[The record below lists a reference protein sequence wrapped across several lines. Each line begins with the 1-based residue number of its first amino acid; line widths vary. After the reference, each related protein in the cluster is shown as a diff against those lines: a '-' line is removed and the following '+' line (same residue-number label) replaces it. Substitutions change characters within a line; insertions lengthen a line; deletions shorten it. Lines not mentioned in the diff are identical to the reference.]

1 MATVKKGI
9 LTDSPE
15 WWKHLRKTKRA
26 FWKRERR
33 AAKREGE
40 KQACLTTSRRPILAG
55 VLTDRESHPRS
66 SA

>member
-15 WWKHLRKTKRA
+15 WWKHLLKTKRV

-40 KQACLTTSRRPILAG
+40 KQAQEGCLATSRRP
-55 VLTDRESHPRS
+55 VLEGK
-66 SA
+66 